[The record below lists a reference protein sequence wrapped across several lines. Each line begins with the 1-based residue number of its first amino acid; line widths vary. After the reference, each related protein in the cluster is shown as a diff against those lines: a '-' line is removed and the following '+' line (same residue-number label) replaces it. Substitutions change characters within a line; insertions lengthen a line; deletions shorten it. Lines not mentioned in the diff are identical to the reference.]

1 VLLQVD
7 PESSVPLYAQIIERV
22 KWGLVTGSLQEGD
35 QLPSVR
41 ELATRLR
48 INPNT
53 VVKAYREL
61 EHDGCVVTRQGQ
73 GTFVVAGP
81 AVTRRER
88 ARIVARALADAV
100 EVAFSVGHTR
110 AEVEKLF
117 QEILQQTQARF
128 AAEGRT
134 EDVR

>member
-1 VLLQVD
+1 MLLQVD
-7 PESSVPLYAQIIERV
+7 PESSVPLYAQIVERV
-22 KWGLVTGSLQEGD
+22 KWGLVTASLKQGD

-73 GTFVVAGP
+73 GTFVTAGSE
-81 AVTRRER
+81 VTMREK
-88 ARIVARALADAV
+88 AKIVAQALAHAV
-100 EVAFSVGHTR
+100 EVAFSVGYSP
-110 AEVEKLF
+110 AEVAGLF
-117 QEILQQTQARF
+117 QHALQQTQARF
-128 AAEGRT
+128 AAERGT